1 MKTLLDM
8 RSHETSLAPN
18 GIIALEMLNENVP
31 DLIITDITMPEMDG
45 FEFCRK
51 VRANPKW
58 DSVAIIVYTGSH
70 TSQAD
75 QQLGLSLG
83 ISQYILKPQEPDVLI
98 EIIEKFLKK

>member
-1 MKTLLDM
+1 L
-8 RSHETSLAPN
+8 P
-18 GIIALEMLNENVP
+18 
-31 DLIITDITMPEMDG
+31 
-45 FEFCRK
+45 
-51 VRANPKW
+51 NPKW